1 MLLRQQQNESKNWRF
16 NVYKYITI
24 QAISAPIDVVLDL
37 DSNYSKGVKKERALA
52 MAAPELLAALER
64 FSMAI
69 EQGRYPELQGVA
81 CDAFAA
87 INKAKDV

>member
-1 MLLRQQQNESKNWRF
+1 M
-16 NVYKYITI
+16 YKYIMI
-24 QAISAPIDVVLDL
+24 QAIPAPMDVVLDPAS
-37 DSNYSKGVKKERALA
+37 DYSEGVKKERALA

-64 FSMAI
+64 FAMAI
-69 EQGRYPELQGVA
+69 KQDRYQELQGVA

>member
-1 MLLRQQQNESKNWRF
+1 M
-16 NVYKYITI
+16 YKYITI
-24 QAISAPIDVVLDL
+24 QAIPAPMSVVLDPAS
-37 DSNYSKGVKKERALA
+37 DYSGGVKKERALA

-64 FSMAI
+64 FTMAI

>member
-1 MLLRQQQNESKNWRF
+1 M
-16 NVYKYITI
+16 YKYITI
-24 QAISAPIDVVLDL
+24 QAIPAPMSVVLDPAS
-37 DSNYSKGVKKERALA
+37 DYSKGVKKERALA

-64 FSMAI
+64 FAMAI
-69 EQGRYPELQGVA
+69 ERGGYQELQGVV